1 MTNTNISKAIYEKHF
16 SLLGNEMLKINQLLR
31 VLIRMTSCASC
42 TSPYH
47 HPPHIY
53 YSVLYEVQSHAGRLV
68 LRPSGQTRK
77 QPLTIGLC
85 SRLEVSKPH
94 CVVYKLRYTNS
105 AVVYYLITS
114 FNYYGWIHYR
124 TGLKYNVNYR
134 VSLDCQSHSGII

>member
-1 MTNTNISKAIYEKHF
+1 MNIQNYYLIRNNLQLTNTNISKAIYEKHF

-77 QPLTIGLC
+77 QPLTIGLY
-85 SRLEVSKPH
+85 SRLEVSKPSH
-94 CVVYKLRYTNS
+94 IVLCTNCVT
-105 AVVYYLITS
+105 
-114 FNYYGWIHYR
+114 R
-124 TGLKYNVNYR
+124 TVR
-134 VSLDCQSHSGII
+134 WFII